1 MSTSAGRQAE
11 EVAAEW
17 LMNQGYEIVDRNW
30 RTKWCEID
38 IVAKKNQT
46 LYFVEVKY
54 RRTNAAG
61 GGLSYITPGKLKQMA
76 FAAEMWLSNQAERS
90 DYELSAM
97 SLGSN
102 PPLVEDFIPE
112 LT

>member
-1 MSTSAGRQAE
+1 MSTAAGLRAE
-11 EVAAEW
+11 EVAAQW
-17 LMNQGYEIVDRNW
+17 LMDQGYEIIERNW

-38 IVAKKNQT
+38 IIAKKNQR
-46 LYFVEVKY
+46 LYFIEVKY
-54 RRTNAAG
+54 RRTSAAG
-61 GGLSYITPGKLKQMA
+61 GGLSYITPGKLKQMT

-97 SLGSN
+97 SLSGVG
-102 PPLVEDFIPE
+102 PQVEDFIPE